1 MNIKSTARKNVKR
14 ICKKILQQSQKSR
27 SNQSTNKLTN
37 SPDKSY
43 DQKPSKT
50 TLNKDNL
57 EEFVKKS
64 DSLSPAEKEKY
75 WANKIYEPSFKIP
88 ETLDPFS
95 KQYAKLQM
103 KLYEEMSGRK
113 YEDDE
118 CEQTELKV
126 KDLVDK
132 PNAYYGVNDSPGYA
146 SDHFSG
152 IARLM
157 SDLRPKKGAKVL
169 ELGAGWGFCAEFFA
183 TLGLEVT
190 TVDIN
195 QEFVDLMNLRSKRLG
210 YKNKSLK
217 STFETFDTKQKFDI
231 IYFYESIHHSP
242 EVYALLKRVQR
253 FLKKDGSI
261 ILGAEPFSGD
271 WPAWGMRLDPIS
283 VYCIKKFGWFESG
296 WQRKYIEEI
305 FHRSG
310 MGTDYKNYGHNE
322 YSHFLIASKTISTK
336 SNSIDLIPWELSRS
350 GWYTDS
356 NEYIISKG
364 KSSVDIPMDIHREKV
379 RLNLSNFSGKT
390 LDLEILRNSQT
401 IKIVKLEP
409 GANEIDLKLG
419 PKELKLV
426 FKSKT
431 FNPAKDLG
439 GSDSRDM
446 SFHLK
451 SITAIK

>member
-132 PNAYYGVNDSPGYA
+132 PNAYYGVNASPGYA

-169 ELGAGWGFCAEFFA
+169 ELGAG
-183 TLGLEVT
+183 
-190 TVDIN
+190 
-195 QEFVDLMNLRSKRLG
+195 
-210 YKNKSLK
+210 
-217 STFETFDTKQKFDI
+217 
-231 IYFYESIHHSP
+231 
-242 EVYALLKRVQR
+242 
-253 FLKKDGSI
+253 
-261 ILGAEPFSGD
+261 
-271 WPAWGMRLDPIS
+271 
-283 VYCIKKFGWFESG
+283 
-296 WQRKYIEEI
+296 
-305 FHRSG
+305 
-310 MGTDYKNYGHNE
+310 
-322 YSHFLIASKTISTK
+322 
-336 SNSIDLIPWELSRS
+336 
-350 GWYTDS
+350 
-356 NEYIISKG
+356 
-364 KSSVDIPMDIHREKV
+364 
-379 RLNLSNFSGKT
+379 
-390 LDLEILRNSQT
+390 
-401 IKIVKLEP
+401 
-409 GANEIDLKLG
+409 
-419 PKELKLV
+419 
-426 FKSKT
+426 
-431 FNPAKDLG
+431 
-439 GSDSRDM
+439 
-446 SFHLK
+446 
-451 SITAIK
+451 